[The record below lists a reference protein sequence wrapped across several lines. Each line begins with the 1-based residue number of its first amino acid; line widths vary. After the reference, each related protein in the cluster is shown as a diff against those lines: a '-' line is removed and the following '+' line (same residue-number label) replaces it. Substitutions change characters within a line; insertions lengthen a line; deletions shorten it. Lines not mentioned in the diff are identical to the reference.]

1 MYHECNKP
9 HTACF
14 SRVSP
19 SSGEKHCEK
28 ASIDEA
34 FVDVT
39 QFAEHLLATG
49 MLPAQFDPPAGSK
62 PQRWCATGWLRRSPH
77 KACHIC
83 DCEARAAL
91 EAQGY
96 RDVSGRTVSRSE
108 ESDGVRRAPDGSA
121 FFCPPS
127 PAQRWALKRAASGT
141 SVATVAS
148 VDAAAKCTG
157 LSEMDST
164 TSDQPAGGRKSGER
178 AAAYADVA
186 ALWAD
191 VCSRGLAPTAADC
204 VFAVQAFA
212 AASRWHVLDDA
223 GKNGTQ
229 PSLMP
234 SLATPLGVR
243 LCAGAL
249 IAECIR
255 RIIFEELNLT
265 CSAGVAHN
273 KMLAKLASARN
284 KPNQQTLV
292 PATCV
297 PGIMRGLPLGKIR
310 GLGGKLGAALCAAAS
325 AATASTIAANV
336 LVTSYAATAPVLK
349 QADSDGHALDAYAPP
364 MSGDNDDASDG
375 YADSESENDDHHA
388 EGEDRAAP
396 TAASGHAASTVV
408 TAGAAQQLSF
418 NLISSLAGGEERASA
433 VYRLLRGIDDSA
445 ITPRSK
451 PKQLSAGKSFSTKTC
466 ATFRDACQWLR
477 MLCAEIDGRMS
488 EDVALFARVPSTIS
502 LHYAREGGS
511 GRGVW
516 HSKSAQL
523 QRSSV
528 AAGGGLMAQ
537 AVDLLRG
544 ACADEGV
551 SLVKSSVAPAT
562 EEAASV
568 ETPEWARWRGS
579 FFPCSH
585 LSLSVAGFIDLH
597 AGMAGSAR
605 AMEAFLASSKT
616 SVTSEAT
623 IGHKRLRPEERASP
637 IVAALQRQVALQGA
651 ATQQVVDWLGPADG
665 SGSTT
670 TSNGA
675 VSART
680 NPVAPRPHF
689 RQAELGRHFRVA
701 GTSSPVQA
709 DAKELPRASHATG
722 TRGAGS
728 SGASVALP
736 KTDVPV
742 VDLVSTDDEAI
753 AST

>member
-1 MYHECNKP
+1 MRHECVRCIP
-9 HTACF
+9 VCSTHVPPF
-14 SRVSP
+14 
-19 SSGEKHCEK
+19 SGEKYCEK

-39 QFAEHLLATG
+39 QLAEHLLATG
-49 MLPAQFDPPAGSK
+49 KLPAQFDAPAGSK
-62 PQRWCATGWLRRSPH
+62 PQRWCAAGWLRRLPH
-77 KACHIC
+77 AACQIC

-91 EAQGY
+91 ETQGY
-96 RDVSGRTVSRSE
+96 RDVSGGTASPSE

-127 PAQRWALKRAASGT
+127 PAQRWALKRAAT
-141 SVATVAS
+141 DTCVATAAS
-148 VDAAAKCTG
+148 MEAAAKSAA
-157 LSEMDST
+157 LPKMEAT
-164 TSDQPAGGRKSGER
+164 TIDRAPDERKSGER
-178 AAAYADVA
+178 ATLPAADA
-186 ALWAD
+186 ATLWAD
-191 VCSRGLAPTAADC
+191 VCSHGLAPTAADC
-204 VFAVQAFA
+204 VFAVQTFA
-212 AASRWHVLDDA
+212 TASRWHVLDDA
-223 GKNGTQ
+223 GKNGSQ
-229 PSLMP
+229 ASLMP

-292 PATCV
+292 PAACV

-325 AATASTIAANV
+325 AATASTIAANA
-336 LVTSYAATAPVLK
+336 LGTSSAATAPVLK
-349 QADSDGHALDAYAPP
+349 QADGHALDGYAPP
-364 MSGDNDDASDG
+364 ISCDSDASDG
-375 YADSESENDDHHA
+375 YDDSESESDDRHA
-388 EGEDRAAP
+388 EGEGRAAP
-396 TAASGHAASTVV
+396 AAASEHGASTVV

-418 NLISSLAGGEERASA
+418 SLLSSLAGGEERASA

-502 LHYAREGGS
+502 LHYARDGGS

-528 AAGGGLMAQ
+528 AAGGWLMAQ

-562 EEAASV
+562 EEAASA
-568 ETPEWARWRGS
+568 ETPEWARWKGS

-585 LSLSVAGFIDLH
+585 LSLSVAGFMDLH
-597 AGMAGSAR
+597 AGTAGSAR

-616 SVTSEAT
+616 AVASEAA

-651 ATQQVVDWLGPADG
+651 AMQQAAGWSGPVES
-665 SGSTT
+665 SGSPA

-701 GTSSPVQA
+701 GTSSPLQA
-709 DAKELPRASHATG
+709 DAKELPQASRA
-722 TRGAGS
+722 TRGTGS
-728 SGASVALP
+728 SGVTSSVAMP
-736 KTDVPV
+736 KKDAPV